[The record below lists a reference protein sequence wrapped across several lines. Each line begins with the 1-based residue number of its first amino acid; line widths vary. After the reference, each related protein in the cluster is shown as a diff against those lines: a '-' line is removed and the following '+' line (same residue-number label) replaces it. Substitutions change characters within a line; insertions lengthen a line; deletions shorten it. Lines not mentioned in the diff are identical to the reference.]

1 MSDKMKH
8 TICGQVQGPISSK
21 YLLSLLYDLCND
33 KGEFTMSAKNIHR
46 LTGFST
52 TTILRALHRLQRLGY
67 LKIVHRTN
75 EDGGQASN
83 QYILIPRGGG

>member
-21 YLLSLLYDLCND
+21 YLLSMLYDLAD
-33 KGEFTMSAKNIHR
+33 GKGEFVMSANNMRR

-52 TTILRALHRLQRLGY
+52 TTIRRSMRRLQQLGY
-67 LKIVHRTN
+67 LKVVRRIN
-75 EDGGQASN
+75 EDGGCASN
-83 QYILIPRGGG
+83 KYTLIPRGGG